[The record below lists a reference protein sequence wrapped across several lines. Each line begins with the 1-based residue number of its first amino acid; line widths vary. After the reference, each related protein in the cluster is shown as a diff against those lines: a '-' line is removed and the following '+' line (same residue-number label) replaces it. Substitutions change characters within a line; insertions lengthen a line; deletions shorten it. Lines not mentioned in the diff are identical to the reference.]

1 MEKELNFKSLEEYEK
16 SKEDEAKKIFQEL
29 CQLNDGQDTIDLNF
43 IRRLLSINDN
53 RYPEI
58 FLKFITQYKL
68 IDTLKSG
75 NFNKDSMHNVVF
87 NEEEFVNFV
96 TGKNTKE
103 LLFDD
108 NIDLAQKRF
117 QIDDYANLYDLIVGN
132 QGIIN
137 RDVLKNNIKELLEE
151 LKDGESEKDINDI
164 ADKEVDEILELLGS
178 NEDSLTPEDFMN
190 IMTSNTQMPN
200 SLEDVI

>member
-108 NIDLAQKRF
+108 FMDLSQKRF

-132 QGIIN
+132 EGVIN
-137 RDVLKNNIKELLEE
+137 RHVLKKNIIEVLTELNE
-151 LKDGESEKDINDI
+151 GESEKDINDI

>member
-200 SLEDVI
+200 NLEDVL

>member
-117 QIDDYANLYDLIVGN
+117 QIDDYANLYDLIAGN

>member
-53 RYPEI
+53 QYPEI

-117 QIDDYANLYDLIVGN
+117 QIDDYANLYNLIVGN
-132 QGIIN
+132 EGIIN
-137 RDVLKNNIKELLEE
+137 REVLKNNIMELLKE

>member
-1 MEKELNFKSLEEYEK
+1 MEKEFNFKSLEEYEK
-16 SKEDEAKKIFQEL
+16 IREDDAKKIFQEL

-108 NIDLAQKRF
+108 NIDLEQKRF
-117 QIDDYANLYDLIVGN
+117 QIDDYANLYDLIAGN
-132 QGIIN
+132 EGIIN
-137 RDVLKNNIKELLEE
+137 RKELKKNIMEVLDE
-151 LKDGESEKDINDI
+151 LNDGENKKDINDI
-164 ADKEVDEILELLGS
+164 ADEQVDEILELLGS

-200 SLEDVI
+200 SLEDVL

>member
-75 NFNKDSMHNVVF
+75 KFNKDSMHNVVF

-108 NIDLAQKRF
+108 FMDLSQKRF

>member
-43 IRRLLSINDN
+43 IRRLLSINN
-53 RYPEI
+53 NQYPEI

-137 RDVLKNNIKELLEE
+137 RDVLKNNIKELLEQ

>member
-96 TGKNTKE
+96 TGKNAKE

-200 SLEDVI
+200 NLEDVL

>member
-1 MEKELNFKSLEEYEK
+1 MEKEFNFKSLEEYEK
-16 SKEDEAKKIFQEL
+16 IREDDAKKIFQEL

-108 NIDLAQKRF
+108 NIDLEQKRF
-117 QIDDYANLYDLIVGN
+117 QIDDYANLYDLIAGN
-132 QGIIN
+132 EGIIN
-137 RDVLKNNIKELLEE
+137 RNE
-151 LKDGESEKDINDI
+151 LKKNILEVLNELNDGENKKDINDI
-164 ADKEVDEILELLGS
+164 ADEQVDEILELLGS

-200 SLEDVI
+200 SLEDVL

>member
-1 MEKELNFKSLEEYEK
+1 MEKELNFKSLDDYEK
-16 SKEDEAKKIFQEL
+16 IKEDEAKKIFQDL

-75 NFNKDSMHNVVF
+75 KFNKDSMHNVVF

-108 NIDLAQKRF
+108 FMDLSQKRF
-117 QIDDYANLYDLIVGN
+117 QIDDYANLYNLIVGN
-132 QGIIN
+132 EGVIN
-137 RDVLKNNIKELLEE
+137 RHVLKKNIIEVLTELNE
-151 LKDGESEKDINDI
+151 GESEKDINDI

-200 SLEDVI
+200 NLEDVL